1 MNYFVIGDQDTVLG
15 FNLAGVEG
23 KVVKNKEEVLEA
35 FSVAV
40 SDEKIGIVVITE
52 KAANQIRDR
61 INDYLFTKDFPLI
74 VEIPDRE
81 GVDPNRV
88 GFRQLVNKAIG
99 IKL

>member
-1 MNYFVIGDQDTVLG
+1 MKYFVIGDQDTVLG

-23 KVVKNKEEVLEA
+23 RVVKTKEEIDQV
-35 FSVAV
+35 FTFAV
-40 SDEKIGIVVITE
+40 SDEEIGIVVITE
-52 KAANQIRDR
+52 KLANQIRDR
-61 INDYLFTKDFPLI
+61 INDYLFTRNFPLI

-81 GVDPNRV
+81 GVDPNRI